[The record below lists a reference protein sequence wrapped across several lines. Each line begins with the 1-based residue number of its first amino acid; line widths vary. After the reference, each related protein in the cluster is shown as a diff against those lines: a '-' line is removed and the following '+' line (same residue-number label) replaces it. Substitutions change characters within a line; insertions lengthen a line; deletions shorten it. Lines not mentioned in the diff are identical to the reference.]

1 MTIIPTL
8 KIEIYQA
15 LSDFLE
21 AYKAEN
27 TSASASW

>member
-1 MTIIPTL
+1 MTITQSL
-8 KIEIYQA
+8 KTEIYQA

-27 TSASASW
+27 TSASVSW